1 MIIGF
6 IGLGKMGLNMAL
18 NVQAQGWEIIGYDVN
33 NEARETAKQ
42 KGLSVADSLESLLK
56 ALNKKKVIF
65 LSTPAGMIT
74 NRLVADLTEVLGVGD
89 IIIDSGNSNFH
100 DSVSNAE
107 KAKVKGIYFIDC
119 GTSGGLKGAREGA
132 CLMVG
137 GEKEAVVVLEPFFK
151 DLACENGYLY
161 AGKSGAGHYLKMV
174 HNGIEYAMM
183 QAMGEGFN
191 LLEASDYSFEL
202 DEVASVWN
210 HGSIIEAR
218 LMGLAADIFSD
229 DPTLANL
236 EGKVA
241 SNGEAKWMIE
251 EALRLEMPVPATA
264 LSLFVRNESML
275 TNHFSNK
282 VVASLRRGFGGHA
295 VVESQ

>member
-33 NEARETAKQ
+33 NEARETANQ
-42 KGLSVADSLESLLK
+42 KGLSVADSLDSLLK

-74 NRLVADLTEVLGVGD
+74 NQLVADLTEVLGVGD
-89 IIIDSGNSNFH
+89 IIVDSGNSNFH

-191 LLEASDYSFEL
+191 LLEASDYSFAL

-229 DPTLANL
+229 DPTLASL

-251 EALRLEMPVPATA
+251 EALRLEMPVPTTA

>member
-42 KGLSVADSLESLLK
+42 KGLSVVDSLDNLLK
-56 ALNKKKVIF
+56 ALNKKKVII
-65 LSTPAGMIT
+65 LSTPAGTIT
-74 NRLVADLTEVLGVGD
+74 NRLVAELTEVMKSED
-89 IIIDSGNSNFH
+89 IIVDSGNSNFH

-119 GTSGGLKGAREGA
+119 GTSGGLKGARDGA

-137 GEKEAVVVLEPFFK
+137 GEKEAVSVLEPFFK

-161 AGKSGAGHYLKMV
+161 AGTSGAGHYLKMV

-191 LLEASDYSFEL
+191 LLEASDYSFAL

-218 LMGLAADIFSD
+218 LMGLAADIFSE
-229 DPTLANL
+229 DPALASL

-251 EALRLEMPVPATA
+251 EALRLEIPVPTTA
-264 LSLFVRNESML
+264 LSLFARNESML

-282 VVASLRRGFGGHA
+282 VVASLRQGFGGHA
-295 VVESQ
+295 VVKSQ